1 MPGPGVLR
9 GAHGGLLARGAFEG
23 GGTRH
28 THPDLGASACGMGL
42 RPLGGP
48 TGVRALVPAWRVEML
63 LAEPQASDGLSSVPP
78 AQRPRFLGQ
87 GSETPKK
94 DRPSHRGVAPVHN
107 YVLGAGEG
115 RETLLGPSRGLQDI
129 PLSWGHAETS
139 WGISSGPWTSGP
151 SHRCRPVSASQ
162 GSQDRQRGRPG
173 PRPRPPRSAVAGT
186 RGPGAA
192 CQTPVAPPASRL
204 ASLSPDLPPC
214 PLPCPRA
221 SLCPGPNVPSTC
233 LCSLPRPGQMAEGPP
248 STHGSPQHPLRG
260 G

>member
-1 MPGPGVLR
+1 
-9 GAHGGLLARGAFEG
+9 
-23 GGTRH
+23 
-28 THPDLGASACGMGL
+28 
-42 RPLGGP
+42 
-48 TGVRALVPAWRVEML
+48 ML
-63 LAEPQASDGLSSVPP
+63 LAEPQASDGSSSVPP

-129 PLSWGHAETS
+129 PLSSGRAETS
-139 WGISSGPWTSGP
+139 WGISSGPWSSGP